1 MVKIHDFIEKTPEG
15 YNTQVGEDG
24 MSLSSGEKQKIALA
38 RAVLKDSPIILLDEV
53 TKSIDADSREAINEV
68 INSLKNNKT
77 IIIVTHNAYEIHEN
91 CHIVYLG

>member
-1 MVKIHDFIEKTPEG
+1 
-15 YNTQVGEDG
+15 

-68 INSLKNNKT
+68 INSLKNEKT
-77 IIIVTHNAYEIHEN
+77 MVIVTHNAHEIHEEG
-91 CHIVYLG
+91 HVVYMEK